1 MIADTHFD
9 KRDRMGR
16 TMTFIARLIRD
27 GIADNVVA
35 IAVNEETSVVVDQKG
50 LARVMGK
57 GPAYFVLG
65 DHIPEVCEP
74 QTPLTFFNY
83 KIWRVKSGDT
93 FDLKNR
99 PQTGYYLTSVT
110 NGKIDSDPY

>member
-1 MIADTHFD
+1 
-9 KRDRMGR
+9 
-16 TMTFIARLIRD
+16 
-27 GIADNVVA
+27 
-35 IAVNEETSVVVDQKG
+35 
-50 LARVMGK
+50 MGK